1 MEEKLIRAAAILGV
15 PGVALVV
22 FYLLLNRFGFTFDPI
37 HRTWAAV
44 IATLFLLMVGGLTAY
59 ALHLYRPNRPSSVA
73 LAGNTKPQEHRP
85 LRRNTLAIA
94 LVSR

>member
-1 MEEKLIRAAAILGV
+1 
-15 PGVALVV
+15 
-22 FYLLLNRFGFTFDPI
+22 
-37 HRTWAAV
+37 
-44 IATLFLLMVGGLTAY
+44 
-59 ALHLYRPNRPSSVA
+59 VA